1 MPISDLLPTG
11 FRLIELDSVAS
22 TNDEARTLAERGA
35 ADGTAVLAHTQ
46 TAGRARRGR
55 QWVSETGN
63 LFFSL
68 ILRPECPASDATQL
82 GFAASV
88 AIAEAAARHLPK
100 GAEVRCKWP
109 NDVLVGGR
117 KLSGML
123 LEAGPAG
130 SGGDLDWLILG
141 IGINIVSHPED
152 TPFPATSLAGEGG
165 EAVAPADLLAV
176 FCRRFA
182 HWRAVWRGEGFAPLR
197 HAWLSRAAG
206 LGDNIEVRLETTT
219 LSGTFEEL
227 DGHGALVLLQENGR
241 HVKITAGDV
250 FLPSVR
256 S

>member
-1 MPISDLLPTG
+1 MPISDLPTG

-22 TNDEARTLAERGA
+22 TNDEARTLAAEGA
-35 ADGTAVLAHTQ
+35 ADGTVVLARTQ

-55 QWVSETGN
+55 QWVSEAGN

-82 GFAASV
+82 GFAAAV
-88 AIAEAAARHLPK
+88 AVAETAARHLPE
-100 GAEVRCKWP
+100 GVEVRCKWP

-117 KLSGML
+117 KVSGML
-123 LEAGPAG
+123 LEAGPTG
-130 SGGDLDWLILG
+130 KDDNLEWLILG
-141 IGINIVSHPED
+141 IGVNIVSHPDE

-165 EAVAPADLLAV
+165 TAVPPVELLAL

-206 LGDNIEVRLETTT
+206 LGERIEVRLETTT

-241 HVKITAGDV
+241 HAKITAGDV

>member
-1 MPISDLLPTG
+1 MTPISDLPSG

-22 TNDEARTLAERGA
+22 TNDEARILAEQGA
-35 ADGTAVLAHTQ
+35 VDGTTVLARTQ

-55 QWVSETGN
+55 QWVSEPGN

-88 AIAEAAARHLPK
+88 AIAETAARHLSK
-100 GAEVRCKWP
+100 DAEVRCKWP
-109 NDVLVGGR
+109 NDVLVGER

-130 SGGDLDWLILG
+130 SSGDLDWLLLG
-141 IGINIVSHPED
+141 IGINIVSHPKD

-165 EAVAPADLLAV
+165 EAVAPIELLAV

-182 HWRAVWRGEGFAPLR
+182 HWRAVWRGEGFVPLR

-206 LGDNIEVRLETTT
+206 LGKNIEVRLETMT